1 MKNKKI
7 IYYLISFSLTL
18 ALIIAIAA
26 GSYAYI
32 RITREQDRLNQ
43 ITTLECVSLQITS
56 VSSNGITLS
65 GEYPIKNE
73 EGLTK
78 TPYTFTI
85 KNVCSKPSAAKVN
98 LEVLTESTLVN
109 DSSIRALVT
118 PADSGMSAANSNTLG
133 GFPAG
138 IKTLDT
144 ARSSYTIYSTN
155 LASGESK
162 TLDLRIWLDENAT
175 RAELGKTFKGTLV
188 VTA

>member
-7 IYYLISFSLTL
+7 IFYLISFSLTL

-32 RITREQDRLNQ
+32 RITREQESTNK

-56 VSSNGITLS
+56 SSNGITLS
-65 GEYPIKNE
+65 GEYPIKNT

-85 KNVCSKPSAAKVN
+85 KNLCSKTSAAKVN

-118 PADSGMSAANSNTLG
+118 ESSETVTDTSNTLG
-133 GFPAG
+133 GFPAVN
-138 IKTLDT
+138 KTLET
-144 ARSSYTIYSTN
+144 ARSSYTIYSTK
-155 LASGESK
+155 LSAGASK
-162 TLDLRIWLDENAT
+162 TLNLRIWLDENAT
-175 RAELGKTFKGTLV
+175 SAELGKTFKGILV
-188 VTA
+188 VAA

>member
-1 MKNKKI
+1 MKNKKTI
-7 IYYLISFSLTL
+7 FYLISFSLTL

-32 RITREQDRLNQ
+32 RVTREQESTNK

-65 GEYPIKNE
+65 GEYPIKNT

-78 TPYTFTI
+78 TPYKFTI
-85 KNVCSKPSAAKVN
+85 KNICSKTSAAKVN

-118 PADSGMSAANSNTLG
+118 ESSETVTDTSNTLG
-133 GFPAG
+133 NFPAVN
-138 IKTLDT
+138 KTLET
-144 ARSSYTIYSTN
+144 ARSSYTIYSTK
-155 LASGESK
+155 LSAGASK
-162 TLDLRIWLDENAT
+162 TLNLRIWLDENAT
-175 RAELGKTFKGTLV
+175 SAELGKTFKGILV

>member
-56 VSSNGITLS
+56 VSANGITLS

-85 KNVCSKPSAAKVN
+85 RNVCSKPSAAKVN
-98 LEVLTESTLVN
+98 LEVLKESTLVN

-155 LASGESK
+155 LASGESQ

>member
-1 MKNKKI
+1 MKNKKTI
-7 IYYLISFSLTL
+7 FYLISFSLTL

-32 RITREQDRLNQ
+32 RVTREQESTNK

-65 GEYPIKNE
+65 GEYPIKNT
-73 EGLTK
+73 EGLNK

-85 KNVCSKPSAAKVN
+85 KNICSKPSAAKVN

-118 PADSGMSAANSNTLG
+118 ESGETVTDTSNTLG
-133 GFPAG
+133 GFPN
-138 IKTLDT
+138 L
-144 ARSSYTIYSTN
+144 STG
-155 LASGESK
+155 ASK
-162 TLDLRIWLDENAT
+162 TLNLRIWLDENAT
-175 RAELGKTFKGTLV
+175 SAELGKTFKGILV